1 MVAYIWNRNTGEWV
15 AEARR
20 SPRVLEASLDFVI
33 KRLSQKRR
41 GERKRRERDQG
52 LREALKRNEVGPRM
66 KI

>member
-33 KRLSQKRR
+33 KRLSQKKER
-41 GERKRRERDQG
+41 GKKKERTRPRSERST
-52 LREALKRNEVGPRM
+52 K
-66 KI
+66 KK